1 MKKHL
6 IAAAVAGA
14 LAVPAMA
21 QVTVYGIIEMGYE
34 QNDPGAGSSTSSI
47 ESNEFNSSRFG
58 LRGEEDLGGGLKAF
72 FRLESGLDA
81 TNGTDGSVMF
91 DRGAEVGISGGFGS
105 VAFGK
110 LDHAGIEG
118 NELSLIGN
126 VGLGDGKVETGK
138 ASDVNDTVRY
148 VTPSMGGVTLNVT
161 HTPQDNGSATTHDG
175 ITSYQLAGSL
185 AGMKFKLGGGEVKD
199 AAGKMQVMGGAV
211 SYDFGV
217 AAASVLYQQQDNPTG
232 TNDAKNT
239 IVNVS
244 VPVGSGMKVMGQYE
258 TLDVDGGDASDET
271 TMAIALEKALSKRT
285 SVYGLYR
292 VIDPKA
298 SGSDN
303 QSTLGAYIKHSF

>member
-161 HTPQDNGSATTHDG
+161 YTPKDNGSATTHDG
-175 ITSYQLAGSL
+175 ITSYQLAGKL
-185 AGMKFKLGGGEVKD
+185 AGMNFKLGGGEVKD
-199 AAGKMQVMGGAV
+199 AAGKMKVMGVAA

-217 AAASVLYQQQDNPTG
+217 ASASLLYQTQDNPTN
-232 TNDAKNT
+232 TDAKNT

-244 VPVGSGMKVMGQYE
+244 VPVGSGVKVMGQYE
-258 TLDVDGGDASDET
+258 TLDVDGGDASDST
-271 TMAIALEKALSKRT
+271 TTAIALEKALSKRT

-303 QSTLGAYIKHSF
+303 ATTLGAYIKHSF

>member
-58 LRGEEDLGGGLKAF
+58 LRGEEDLGGGMKAF

-118 NELSLIGN
+118 NELSLIYN
-126 VGLGDGKVETGK
+126 VGLGDGSVETGE

-161 HTPQDNGSATTHDG
+161 HTPKDNGGASHEG

-185 AGMKFKLGGGEVKD
+185 AGMKFKLGGGEVKH
-199 AAGKMQVMGGAV
+199 AADKEKVMGVAA
-211 SYDFGV
+211 SYDFGM
-217 AAASVLYQQQDNPTG
+217 AAASVLYQKQDNPAG
-232 TNDAKNT
+232 SNDAENT

-244 VPVGSGMKVMGQYE
+244 FPIGSGMKVMGQYE
-258 TLDVDGGDASDET
+258 TLDVDGGDASDST
-271 TMAIALEKALSKRT
+271 TTAIALEKALSKRT